1 MRKWATTTKTKNGN
15 ETELKNYIFTQLLLA
30 NSQIADSRHQNIWI
44 FMFNSEHVYSF
55 PLLLK
60 IVFIFLLFVRSL
72 LVKHYMEI
80 CMWHVERT
88 KRKKKQN
95 IKLK

>member
-1 MRKWATTTKTKNGN
+1 MGDNVERTNKKNGN

-30 NSQIADSRHQNIWI
+30 NSQIVYSRHQNIWI

-60 IVFIFLLFVRSL
+60 IVFIFLLFVL
-72 LVKHYMEI
+72 LAARQTLYGNL
-80 CMWHVERT
+80 HVTRRT
-88 KRKKKQN
+88 SEERKKTTK
-95 IKLK
+95 I